1 MRAEA
6 TTIAPSVRSVS
17 AGGVWRGA
25 VLVAALA
32 MLAAAPDPAAE
43 ELAARRVRIAK
54 MDANQ
59 QQELLRKFERF
70 QALPAEEQNRLR
82 KLQAE
87 ITADPNSERLLDL
100 LGRYHEWLKTITP
113 SQRARLAELPAKERV
128 HEIERITRGQRDAQ
142 RLEPLTWQD
151 MHEIRQWVEKL
162 IDKHRDELVAGLS
175 SRYRSWYDRQSD
187 PGRGR

>member
-128 HEIERITRGQRDAQ
+128 HEIERITRAASATPSD
-142 RLEPLTWQD
+142 W
-151 MHEIRQWVEKL
+151 
-162 IDKHRDELVAGLS
+162 
-175 SRYRSWYDRQSD
+175 SRSPGKTCTKSGNGWRS
-187 PGRGR
+187 